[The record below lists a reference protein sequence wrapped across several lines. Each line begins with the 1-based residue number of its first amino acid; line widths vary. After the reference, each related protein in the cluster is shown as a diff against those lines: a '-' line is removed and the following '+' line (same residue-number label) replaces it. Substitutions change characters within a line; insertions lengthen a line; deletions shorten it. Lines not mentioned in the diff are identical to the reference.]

1 MSHRSKNGLALLL
14 VAVIAIAA
22 IGAALR
28 SHSRHAPSVGL
39 LSTTQ
44 TADVAWFA
52 RSQARLLGDPAL
64 QHATVILGPQTA
76 QATGGVRLT
85 KSEAYIVLYGRFR
98 CDHCH
103 DAATSGLGQ
112 HGRWH
117 AGTLG
122 YEVYWPPTAPPSP
135 LAILGI
141 SADTRPDGLN
151 LPPAKTI
158 KRLAVVRL

>member
-44 TADVAWFA
+44 TADVARFA
-52 RSQARLLGDPAL
+52 RTQARLLGDPTLA
-64 QHATVILGPQTA
+64 HASVILGPQTV

-85 KSEAYIVLYGRFR
+85 KSEAYIILNGQFH

-103 DAATSGLGQ
+103 DAATAGLGE
-112 HGRWH
+112 HDRWH
-117 AGTLG
+117 ARTLG
-122 YEVYWPPTAPPSP
+122 YTVYWPT
-135 LAILGI
+135 LAVLGI
-141 SADTRPDGLN
+141 QSDTEANGLN
-151 LPPAKTI
+151 LPPTKTI
-158 KRLAVVRL
+158 KRLTIVKL